1 MSAALLPDSYDAAR
15 EIDSLA
21 QVVDLHPA
29 TGFAALGLPRR
40 LLEAVASQGFTEP
53 TAIQSAAIPALL
65 SGRDVVGVAQTGT
78 GKTAAFALPLLS
90 AIDPAERSVQA
101 LVLAPTRELALQ
113 VARAIS
119 GLASSMPDVEVVTV
133 YGGAPMGPQL
143 SALRRGAQ
151 IVVGTPGRIMDHLDR
166 GSLHLDAVRFAVLDE
181 ADEMLRMGFAEDTD
195 RILGDCPADRQT
207 ALFSATMPDAIRD
220 VATKHLSRP
229 VDVSVTASATPV
241 PAIHQRYVVL
251 PFRQKVDALVRFLA
265 LAGSAGD
272 AADAAVVFV
281 RTRNACEEV
290 GAQLAERGIS
300 VAVISGDVSQ
310 RDRERTI
317 ARLRGRQVDVLVATD
332 VAARGLDI
340 ERIGLV
346 VNFDAPTDPETYVHR
361 IGRTGRAGRAGE
373 ALLFVTPR
381 ETGRVRAIERATGR
395 RLEETSAPTAAQVT
409 AHRANARLNAAVQR
423 QQVGRLDACR
433 SAVQAAAEA
442 AGLSVTELAAAL
454 LAVTVG
460 DDGTPPEPVAPVS
473 ERRTGRDR
481 SDRSD
486 RPDRNGSDRGRP
498 VRRDGREDAG
508 SSMRTSAGRRAER
521 TRRNDAD
528 SVRYVVQVGRRHG
541 VRPAGIVGAITGEGG
556 LAGSDLGR
564 IDIFDE
570 HSVVEIS
577 RPVGAAALAR
587 IRRATVSGQQL
598 RIRPDR
604 PAGRDGATVH
614 ASHGPRRTQGR
625 TAHQAQNKAGWTSG
639 AAGRSRGGK
648 LPAGKRDSALPG
660 TPRNS

>member
-15 EIDSLA
+15 DTDSLA
-21 QVVDLHPA
+21 PVVDLHPA
-29 TGFAALGLPRR
+29 TGFASLGLPRR
-40 LLEAVASQGFTEP
+40 LLEAVAASGFTAP

-119 GLASSMPDVEVVTV
+119 GLAASMPGVEVVTV

-195 RILGDCPADRQT
+195 RILADCPAARQT
-207 ALFSATMPDAIRD
+207 ALFSATMPHAIRD
-220 VATKHLSRP
+220 VAAKHLSRP

-251 PFRQKVDALVRFLA
+251 PFRQKVDALERFLA
-265 LAGSAGD
+265 LAGSAGDATD

-381 ETGRVRAIERATGR
+381 ETGRVRAIERATGQR
-395 RLEETSAPTAAQVT
+395 MEEASAPTAAQVT
-409 AHRANARLNAAVQR
+409 AHRAKARLDAALQR
-423 QQVGRLDACR
+423 HGVGRLDACR
-433 SAVQAAAEA
+433 RAVQAAAEA
-442 AGLSVTELAAAL
+442 SGLSVTELAAAL

-460 DDGTPPEPVAPVS
+460 DDGTPPEPIVPVS
-473 ERRTGRDR
+473 ERRTGRERGDR
-481 SDRSD
+481 DDRT
-486 RPDRNGSDRGRP
+486 RGAH
-498 VRRDGREDAG
+498 GEEREDAG
-508 SSMRTSAGRRAER
+508 SSMRTSAGRRAQR
-521 TRRNDAD
+521 SRRSDAD

-556 LAGSDLGR
+556 LSGSDLGR

-577 RPVGAAALAR
+577 RPVGAAAMAR

-604 PAGRDGATVH
+604 PGGRDETPTSPRRTA
-614 ASHGPRRTQGR
+614 HGPRRTPGR
-625 TAHQAQNKAGWTSG
+625 AANQPQNKTGWTSG
-639 AAGRSRGGK
+639 GASRSRGGK